1 MPQNLAI
8 KKTKRESNDRG
19 YVTSRVFVSVVVVV
33 SLLAMYLLCKWEI
46 LKYVFLLMEDLEFQ
60 AEKLKF
66 NFINVASF

>member
-1 MPQNLAI
+1 MAS
-8 KKTKRESNDRG
+8 K
-19 YVTSRVFVSVVVVV
+19 VFVSIVAVV

-46 LKYVFLLMEDLEFQ
+46 LKYAFLLMEDLEFQ

>member
-1 MPQNLAI
+1 MI
-8 KKTKRESNDRG
+8 R
-19 YVTSRVFVSVVVVV
+19 YVASKVFVSIVAVV

-46 LKYVFLLMEDLEFQ
+46 LKYAFLLMEDLEFQ